1 MNFHTGS
8 GRICAQSAPFQ
19 SLQNRV
25 TIRSVMADAHVTNFA
40 RIDFR
45 NDNRMFGIK
54 DEDRFSHVYIIGK
67 TGTGKSTLIETMAL
81 QDIKRGLGCAVIDP
95 HGDLVERIAS
105 GTSLSGRTDVIYF
118 NAADPLQPYGY
129 NPLRQ
134 VRAEFR
140 TLAASGLME
149 VFKKMWADSWGVR
162 MEHILRNVLLAL
174 LEQPDATLHDILRMF
189 SDKEYRRGVAKSLQN
204 QTVRAFLEKEFER
217 FSFGYRTD
225 GVAPIQNKVGAFL
238 ADPLLDRIVS
248 APERDLH
255 IRQIMDAGQVLLV
268 NLGKGRIGEDSSSLL
283 GGLLV
288 TTIGLAAFSH
298 AAVPMESRRDF
309 FVYVDEFQTFT
320 TLAVANMLSELRKYR
335 VGFTIAHQY
344 LHQLEPDIR
353 HAVLGNAST
362 IISFRLGAEDT
373 PYMEREFLGRFNQID
388 LVQLPNHRIYL
399 KLMVDGMPSL
409 PFSASTLKPTF

>member
-1 MNFHTGS
+1 
-8 GRICAQSAPFQ
+8 
-19 SLQNRV
+19 
-25 TIRSVMADAHVTNFA
+25 MANAHVTNFA

-45 NDNRMFGIK
+45 NDDRMFGIK

-81 QDIKRGLGCAVIDP
+81 QDIERGLGCAVIDP

-118 NAADPLQPYGY
+118 NAADPAQPYGY

-140 TLAASGLME
+140 SLAASGLME

-189 SDKEYRRGVAKSLQN
+189 SDKEYRKGVAKSLQN
-204 QTVRAFLEKEFER
+204 QTVRTFLEKEFER

-268 NLGKGRIGEDSSSLL
+268 NLGKGRIGGDSSSLL
-283 GGLLV
+283 GGAIACRKLWTMV
-288 TTIGLAAFSH
+288 TGSVSALRASGIAAANNKPALAMTTVCST
-298 AAVPMESRRDF
+298 P
-309 FVYVDEFQTFT
+309 FT
-320 TLAVANMLSELRKYR
+320 R
-335 VGFTIAHQY
+335 G
-344 LHQLEPDIR
+344 
-353 HAVLGNAST
+353 
-362 IISFRLGAEDT
+362 
-373 PYMEREFLGRFNQID
+373 
-388 LVQLPNHRIYL
+388 
-399 KLMVDGMPSL
+399 
-409 PFSASTLKPTF
+409 